1 MNQISACLLLIVLL
15 FDWNGV
21 SAKSENL
28 MPSLQGKKVGVYV
41 SSKGFSFDQGL
52 DMQVTQFLTIGEDR
66 SYVGRLKPE
75 LMIRLG
81 WLLTEQIQALS
92 LADTVHF
99 LNADPPRGF
108 AFREIYD
115 IESNRIQKTDAEALK
130 DIDYVLVINEFE
142 LAYRFH
148 RSSFIR
154 SNRMVTER
162 ITVKTT
168 SLSLTTFS
176 LGQSQQGSSIKVCYD
191 DQKNEKPPKHFDFY
205 QQNSPMGRYL
215 GFVFSQWWEQWLNK
229 VPSNCPEN

>member
-1 MNQISACLLLIVLL
+1 MNQISAWLLLIVLL
-15 FDWNGV
+15 FDWNGL

-28 MPSLQGKKVGVYV
+28 MPSLQGKSVGVYV
-41 SSKGFSFDQGL
+41 SSKGFTFDQGL

-81 WLLTEQIQALS
+81 WLLTEQIQALGQT
-92 LADTVHF
+92 DTVHF

-115 IESNRIQKTDAEALK
+115 VENNRIQKTEVEALK
-130 DIDYVLVINEFE
+130 DIDYVLVINEFD

-176 LGQSQQGSSIKVCYD
+176 LGKSQQGSTIQVCYD
-191 DQKNEKPPKHFDFY
+191 DQKSEKPPRHFDFY
-205 QQNSPMGRYL
+205 QQKSPMGRYI
-215 GFVFSQWWEQWLNK
+215 GFVFSQWWQLWLEGK
-229 VPSNCPEN
+229 SDNCTEG